1 MTEIKGI
8 GAFVEHLH
16 NVHKETKMNNLDK
29 NPYELVTAM
38 RKMVPKTQ
46 EKVEMKMLK
55 LRSNFA
61 RGRVVSFDN
70 LHISFNDDGLA
81 KVPAHYKEL
90 VEAEMIRRPG
100 RYFWEVEPEP
110 EVVETPQ
117 VEEAQEEIDISVES
131 LEEEM
136 TSVLEQVEEQKS
148 EVKKPRKSKK

>member
-1 MTEIKGI
+1 MNEFKGI

-16 NVHKETKMNNLDK
+16 KVDKETKMK
-29 NPYELVTAM
+29 NIGKSPYEFVTAM
-38 RKMVPKTQ
+38 RKMIPKTQ

-81 KVPAHYKEL
+81 KVPAHDRAT
-90 VEAEMIRRPG
+90 VEAEMVRRPG

-110 EVVETPQ
+110 EVVEAPKA
-117 VEEAQEEIDISVES
+117 EEVQEDIEVSVDSLQEEI
-131 LEEEM
+131 
-136 TSVLEQVEEQKS
+136 TAVLEQVEEQKS
-148 EVKKPRKSKK
+148 EVKKTRKSKK